1 MVYDWLK
8 YNLFPARFTDCRL
21 CSLPTDDA
29 SGLCHGCLADLPWN
43 HHACPRCG
51 AGLANFVATACGQCL
66 RHPPQFDSSHIPFRY
81 APPLIPFI
89 TGLKFHARLAEARFL
104 AELFLC
110 GFPTNALPL
119 PECLIPVPLHAK
131 RLRERGYN
139 QALELTRLLS
149 QRLHLPIENQIV
161 QRRLHTQPQSELSG
175 DTRRRNMRQAFQLK
189 TPVVYRHVALI
200 DDVVTTGSTVNEL
213 ARVLRQAG
221 VEMIQVW
228 AIARA

>member
-1 MVYDWLK
+1 MVYNWLK
-8 YNLFPARFTDCRL
+8 YNLLPARYTDCRL
-21 CSLPTDDA
+21 CSLPTDEA
-29 SGLCHGCLADLPWN
+29 SGLCPDCLADMPRTQ
-43 HHACPRCG
+43 HACPRCG
-51 AGLANFVATACGQCL
+51 AELANFVATACGVCQ
-66 RHPPQFDSSHIPFRY
+66 RHPPQYDSAHIPYRY

-104 AELFLC
+104 AELFLSS
-110 GFPTNALPL
+110 FPATMAL
-119 PECLIPVPLHAK
+119 PECLIPVPLHSQ

-139 QALELTRLLS
+139 QALELARLLS
-149 QRLHLPIENQIV
+149 HRLNLPIDNHIV

-175 DTRRRNMRQAFQLK
+175 ATRRRNMRHAFQLK
-189 TPVVYRHVALI
+189 APVPYQHVALI

-221 VEMIQVW
+221 VENIQVW

>member
-51 AGLANFVATACGQCL
+51 AGLA
-66 RHPPQFDSSHIPFRY
+66 PQFDSSHIPFRY

-110 GFPTNALPL
+110 GFPANTLPL

-161 QRRLHTQPQSELSG
+161 QRRLHTQPQSDLSG

-189 TPVVYRHVALI
+189 SPVVYRHVALI

>member
-1 MVYDWLK
+1 MVYNWLNF
-8 YNLFPARFTDCRL
+8 NLFPARYTDCRL

-29 SGLCHGCLADLPWN
+29 SGLCRDCLADLPRN

-51 AGLANFVATACGQCL
+51 AGLGKSVATACGDCQ
-66 RHPPQFDSSHIPFRY
+66 RHPPQFDSAHIPYRY

-89 TGLKFHARLAEARFL
+89 TGLKFHGRLAEARFL
-104 AELFLC
+104 AELFLTSLAANT
-110 GFPTNALPL
+110 FSM
-119 PECLIPVPLHAK
+119 PECLIPVPLHPQ

-139 QALELTRLLS
+139 QALELARLLS
-149 QRLHLPIENQIV
+149 QRLQLPIENQIV

-189 TPVVYRHVALI
+189 TPVLYRHVALI

-213 ARVLRQAG
+213 AQVLRRAG
-221 VEMIQVW
+221 VEIIQVW